1 MLLRSVNHLHMH
13 CFALPH
19 KCWAWMVYLETEP
32 VRGGFITA
40 KQLLRFLHA
49 APAAE
54 GHAHRP

>member
-1 MLLRSVNHLHMH
+1 MH

-32 VRGGFITA
+32 VRRGFISA
-40 KQLLRFLHA
+40 KQLLHFLHA